1 MADENDLTLTR
12 AEYERLRAAAERLLA
27 RERRGHT
34 LQPTALVH
42 EAWLRLARQRRRD
55 FGPNESGGLV
65 RAAAGAMRLSL
76 VDHAR
81 RRGAAKRAVPNGAAR
96 DAVAP
101 PPPPFELAEALA
113 RLEPELAAVVELRFG
128 RGLADPDVAR
138 ALGVSTRT
146 VRRRWR
152 LAKAALAEALGDGD
166 RRG

>member
-1 MADENDLTLTR
+1 MADEKELPLTR
-12 AEYERLRAAAERLLA
+12 AEYDRLRAAAERLLA

-55 FGPNESGGLV
+55 FGPDESGGLV

-81 RRGAAKRAVPNGAAR
+81 RRGAAKRMTVEGATR
-96 DAVAP
+96 DAAPDAP
-101 PPPPFELAEALA
+101 PSIDLTDALA
-113 RLEPELAAVVELRFG
+113 CLEPDLAIVVELRFR
-128 RGLADPDVAR
+128 RGLADADIAR

-152 LAKAALAEALGDGD
+152 LAKAALADALGGAC
-166 RRG
+166 R